1 VIIEGKVWKFGD
13 DINTD
18 LLQPSEALFAPVAE
32 QPRYCMSANRPGWA
46 ETVANGDVMVA
57 GRNFGTGSSR
67 PAARVMK
74 ELGLG
79 CLLAD
84 SINGLF
90 FRNAVNFAF
99 PAIEVAGVSDAF
111 EEGDV
116 ATIDFEAARVTN
128 ARTGEQLQGIIWPA
142 ELLAILNAGGL
153 NAQLIAEGLIAPSA
167 R

>member
-1 VIIEGKVWKFGD
+1 MIIEGKVWKFGD

-46 ETVANGDVMVA
+46 DMVALGDVMVA

-90 FRNAVNFAF
+90 F
-99 PAIEVAGVSDAF
+99 PAIEVPGISEAF
-111 EEGDV
+111 KEGDL
-116 ATIDFEAARVTN
+116 ATIDFEAARVSN
-128 ARTGEQLQGIIWPA
+128 ARTGEELQGITWPA
-142 ELLAILNAGGL
+142 ELIAILNAGGL
-153 NAQLIAEGLIAPSA
+153 NAQLIAEGLIAPPA
-167 R
+167 G

>member
-1 VIIEGKVWKFGD
+1 
-13 DINTD
+13 
-18 LLQPSEALFAPVAE
+18 
-32 QPRYCMSANRPGWA
+32 
-46 ETVANGDVMVA
+46 MVA

-99 PAIEVAGVSDAF
+99 PAIEVPGISEAF
-111 EEGDV
+111 EEGDL
-116 ATIDFEAARVTN
+116 ATIDFEAARVSN
-128 ARTGEQLQGIIWPA
+128 ARTGEELQGITWPA
-142 ELLAILNAGGL
+142 ELIAILNAGGL
-153 NAQLIAEGLIAPSA
+153 NAQLIAEGLIAPPA
-167 R
+167 G